1 MTSFRWQEDISMKLP
16 FKIAL
21 RFLKSSKGQTILIA
35 LGIAVG
41 VSVQIF
47 IGSLIQGLQKSLVD
61 TTIGNQP
68 QVSITATNED
78 KLIEGYEEI
87 LESINDNEAEVIN
100 LSVSADGP
108 ALINHEDDTYSILV
122 RGFNIEESDALYNIK
137 ESIVEG
143 TLPENEYEVLIGIDL
158 KNESGIDIG
167 DEIDVVA
174 NFGDTQVFKVTG
186 IFNLGV
192 SSLNSS
198 WTITTLETAQD
209 MFSYDDRVTSIDMQ
223 VTDVF
228 AADAVDISITDRL
241 GSEEL
246 LVDNWKDQNQDLLS
260 GLNGQSVSSIMIQVF
275 VMISVLLGIASIL
288 AITVVQ
294 KSKQIGIL
302 KAMGIRDKTSSL
314 IFLFQGLLLGVAGAI
329 AGVILG
335 LLLAFVFTKFAL
347 NPDGTPVV
355 PLFIDPLFIALSAG
369 VAVMA
374 SVVASLIP
382 ARKSSRLDPIEVIRN
397 A

>member
-1 MTSFRWQEDISMKLP
+1 MKLP

-21 RFLKSSKGQTILIA
+21 RFLKSSKGQTVLIA
-35 LGIAVG
+35 LGIAIG

-78 KLIEGYEEI
+78 KLIEGYDEI
-87 LESINDNEAEVIN
+87 LSSIKDNEEEVIN
-100 LSVSADGP
+100 LSVAADGP
-108 ALINHEDDTYSILV
+108 ALINHEDNTYSILV

-137 ESIVEG
+137 ESVVEG
-143 TLPENEYEVLIGIDL
+143 NLPINEYEVLIGIDL

-174 NFGDTQVFKVTG
+174 NFGDTQTFKVTG

-198 WTITTLETAQD
+198 WTITTLETAQN
-209 MFSYDDRVTSIDMQ
+209 MFSYDNRVTSIDMQ

-228 AADAVDISITDRL
+228 AADAVDTSITERL
-241 GSEEL
+241 GSDDL
-246 LVDNWKDQNQDLLS
+246 LVDNWKDQNEDLLS
-260 GLNGQSVSSIMIQVF
+260 GLNGQSVSSLMIQVF

-329 AGVILG
+329 AGVVLG

-355 PLFIDPLFIALSAG
+355 PLFIDPVFIALSAG
-369 VAVMA
+369 IAVIA
-374 SVVASLIP
+374 SVIAALIP

>member
-1 MTSFRWQEDISMKLP
+1 MKLP
-16 FKIAL
+16 FRIAL
-21 RFLKSSKGQTILIA
+21 RFLKSSKGQTLLIA
-35 LGIAVG
+35 LGIAIG

-68 QVSITATNED
+68 QITLKSGNED
-78 KLIEGYEEI
+78 KLITDYEDI
-87 LESINDNEAEVIN
+87 LGSITDNEPEVIN
-100 LSVSADGP
+100 LSVAADGP
-108 ALINHEDDTYSILV
+108 ALINIDDDTYSILV
-122 RGFNIEESDALYNIK
+122 RGFDIEEADSLYNIK

-143 TLPENEYEVLIGIDL
+143 EVPESDYEVLIGIDL
-158 KNESGIDIG
+158 QTEAGIEIG
-167 DEIDVVA
+167 DELDVLS
-174 NFGDTQVFKVTG
+174 NQGENQTFTVTG

-209 MFSYDDRVTSIDMQ
+209 MFGMEERVTSINMQ

-228 AADAVDISITDRL
+228 AADAIAASIEERIDN
-241 GSEEL
+241 EEL
-246 LVDNWKDQNQDLLS
+246 VVENWKAQNEDLLS
-260 GLNGQSVSSIMIQVF
+260 GLNGQSVSSLMIQVF

-294 KSKQIGIL
+294 KSRQIGIL

-329 AGVILG
+329 LGVILG
-335 LLLAFVFTKFAL
+335 LGLAFVFTKFAL

-355 PLFIDPLFIALSAG
+355 PLFIDPIFIGASALI
-369 VAVMA
+369 AVLA
-374 SVVASLIP
+374 SVIAALIP
-382 ARKSSRLDPIEVIRN
+382 ARKSSKLDPIEVIRN

>member
-1 MTSFRWQEDISMKLP
+1 MKLP

-21 RFLKSSKGQTILIA
+21 RFLKSSKGQTVLIA
-35 LGIAVG
+35 LGIAIG

-78 KLIEGYEEI
+78 KLIEGYDEI
-87 LESINDNEAEVIN
+87 LSSIKDNEEEVIN
-100 LSVSADGP
+100 LSVAADGP

-143 TLPENEYEVLIGIDL
+143 NLPVNEYEVLIGIDL

-174 NFGDTQVFKVTG
+174 NFGDTQTFKVTG

-209 MFSYDDRVTSIDMQ
+209 MFSYDNRVTSIDMQ

-228 AADAVDISITDRL
+228 AADAVDASITERL
-241 GSEEL
+241 DSDEL
-246 LVDNWKDQNQDLLS
+246 LVDNWKDQNEDLLS
-260 GLNGQSVSSIMIQVF
+260 GLNGQSVSSLMIQVF

-314 IFLFQGLLLGVAGAI
+314 IFLFQGLLLGVAGAL
-329 AGVILG
+329 AGVVLG

-369 VAVMA
+369 IAVIA
-374 SVVASLIP
+374 SVIAALIP

>member
-1 MTSFRWQEDISMKLP
+1 MKLP

-35 LGIAVG
+35 LGIAIG

-87 LESINDNEAEVIN
+87 LSSIKDNEDEVIN
-100 LSVSADGP
+100 LSVAADGP
-108 ALINHEDDTYSILV
+108 ALINYDEDTYSILV
-122 RGFNIEESDALYNIK
+122 RGFNIDESDALYNIK
-137 ESIVEG
+137 DSVVEG
-143 TLPENEYEVLIGIDL
+143 TLPENDYEVLIGIDL

-174 NFGDTQVFKVTG
+174 NFGETHTFTVTG

-198 WTITTLETAQD
+198 WTITNLATTQD
-209 MFSYDDRVTSIDMQ
+209 MFSYENRVTSIDMQ

-228 AADAVDISITDRL
+228 AADAVAASISDDLTDEDL
-241 GSEEL
+241 V
-246 LVDNWKDQNQDLLS
+246 VDNWKDQNEDLLS
-260 GLNGQSVSSIMIQVF
+260 GLNGQSVSSLMIQVF

-314 IFLFQGLLLGVAGAI
+314 IFLFQGLLLGVAGALL
-329 AGVILG
+329 GVILG
-335 LLLAFVFTKFAL
+335 LLLAFAFTKFAL

-355 PLFIDPLFIALSAG
+355 PLFIDPMFIALSA
-369 VAVMA
+369 VIAVIA
-374 SVVASLIP
+374 SVVAALIP

>member
-1 MTSFRWQEDISMKLP
+1 
-16 FKIAL
+16 
-21 RFLKSSKGQTILIA
+21 
-35 LGIAVG
+35 
-41 VSVQIF
+41 
-47 IGSLIQGLQKSLVD
+47 VD

-78 KLIEGYEEI
+78 KLIEGYDEI
-87 LESINDNEAEVIN
+87 LNSIKDNEEEVIN

-108 ALINHEDDTYSILV
+108 ALINYEDDTYSILV
-122 RGFNIEESDALYNIK
+122 RGFNIEESDALFNIK
-137 ESIVEG
+137 ESVVEG
-143 TLPENEYEVLIGIDL
+143 NLPENEYEVLIGIDL

-174 NFGDTQVFKVTG
+174 NFGDTQTFKVTG

-192 SSLNSS
+192 ASLNSS

-228 AADAVDISITDRL
+228 AADAVDASITERL

-246 LVDNWKDQNQDLLS
+246 LVDNWKDQNEDLLS
-260 GLNGQSVSSIMIQVF
+260 GLNGQSVSSLMIQVF

-314 IFLFQGLLLGVAGAI
+314 IFLFQGLLLGVAGAV
-329 AGVILG
+329 AGVVLG

-369 VAVMA
+369 IAVIA
-374 SVVASLIP
+374 SVIAALIP

>member
-1 MTSFRWQEDISMKLP
+1 MKLP
-16 FKIAL
+16 FRIAL
-21 RFLKSSKGQTILIA
+21 RFLKSSKGQTLLIA
-35 LGIAVG
+35 LGIAIG

-68 QVSITATNED
+68 QITLKADNED
-78 KLIEGYEEI
+78 KLISEYEDI
-87 LESINDNEAEVIN
+87 LGSIEDNEAEVIN
-100 LSVSADGP
+100 LSVAADGP
-108 ALINHEDDTYSILV
+108 ALISIDDDTYSILV
-122 RGFNIEESDALYNIK
+122 RGFDIEEADSLYNIK

-143 TLPENEYEVLIGIDL
+143 EIPENDYEVLIGIDL
-158 KNESGIDIG
+158 QTEAGIEIG
-167 DEIDVVA
+167 DELDVLS
-174 NFGDTQVFKVTG
+174 NQGENQTFTVTG

-209 MFSYDDRVTSIDMQ
+209 MFGMEERVTSINMQ

-228 AADAVDISITDRL
+228 AADAIAASIEERI
-241 GSEEL
+241 GNEEL
-246 LVDNWKDQNQDLLS
+246 VVENWKAQNEDLLS
-260 GLNGQSVSSIMIQVF
+260 GLNGQSVSSLMIQVF

-329 AGVILG
+329 LGVILG
-335 LLLAFVFTKFAL
+335 LTLAFVFTKFAL

-355 PLFIDPLFIALSAG
+355 PLFIDPIFIGVSALI
-369 VAVMA
+369 AVIA
-374 SVVASLIP
+374 SVIAALIP
-382 ARKSSRLDPIEVIRN
+382 ARKSSKLDPIEVIRN

>member
-1 MTSFRWQEDISMKLP
+1 MKLP

-21 RFLKSSKGQTILIA
+21 RFLKSSKGQTVLIA
-35 LGIAVG
+35 LGIAIG

-68 QVSITATNED
+68 QVSITTTNED
-78 KLIEGYEEI
+78 KLIEGYDEI
-87 LESINDNEAEVIN
+87 LSSIKDNEEEVIN
-100 LSVSADGP
+100 LSVAADGP

-122 RGFNIEESDALYNIK
+122 RGFNIEDSDALYNIK
-137 ESIVEG
+137 ESVVEG
-143 TLPENEYEVLIGIDL
+143 NLPVNEYEVLIGIDL

-174 NFGDTQVFKVTG
+174 NFGDTQTFKVTG

-209 MFSYDDRVTSIDMQ
+209 MFSYDNRVTSIDMQ

-228 AADAVDISITDRL
+228 AADAVASSISDRL
-241 GSEEL
+241 NEDEL
-246 LVDNWKDQNQDLLS
+246 LVDNWKDQNEDLLS
-260 GLNGQSVSSIMIQVF
+260 GLNGQSVSSLMIQVF

-329 AGVILG
+329 AGVVLG

-369 VAVMA
+369 IAVIA
-374 SVVASLIP
+374 SVIAALIP

>member
-1 MTSFRWQEDISMKLP
+1 MKLP

-21 RFLKSSKGQTILIA
+21 RFLKSSKGQTVLIA
-35 LGIAVG
+35 LGIAIG

-78 KLIEGYEEI
+78 KLVEGYDEI
-87 LESINDNEAEVIN
+87 LSSIKDNEKEVIN
-100 LSVSADGP
+100 LSVAADGP

-137 ESIVEG
+137 ESVVEG
-143 TLPENEYEVLIGIDL
+143 NLPVNEYEVLIGIDL

-174 NFGDTQVFKVTG
+174 NFGDTQTFTVTG

-228 AADAVDISITDRL
+228 AADAIDASITERL
-241 GSEEL
+241 SSEEL
-246 LVDNWKDQNQDLLS
+246 LVDNWKDQNEDLLS
-260 GLNGQSVSSIMIQVF
+260 GLNGQSVSSLMIQVF

-329 AGVILG
+329 AGVVLG

-369 VAVMA
+369 IAVIA
-374 SVVASLIP
+374 SVVAALIP

>member
-1 MTSFRWQEDISMKLP
+1 MKLP

-21 RFLKSSKGQTILIA
+21 RFLKSSKGQTVLIA
-35 LGIAVG
+35 LGIAIG

-78 KLIEGYEEI
+78 KLIEGYDEI
-87 LESINDNEAEVIN
+87 LSSIKDNEEEVIN
-100 LSVSADGP
+100 LSVAADGP

-143 TLPENEYEVLIGIDL
+143 NLPVNEYEVLIGIDL

-174 NFGDTQVFKVTG
+174 NFGDTQTFKVTG

-209 MFSYDDRVTSIDMQ
+209 MFSYDNRVTSIDMQ

-228 AADAVDISITDRL
+228 AADAVDTSITERL
-241 GSEEL
+241 GSDEL
-246 LVDNWKDQNQDLLS
+246 LVDNWKDQNEDLLS
-260 GLNGQSVSSIMIQVF
+260 GLNGQSVSSLMIQVF

-329 AGVILG
+329 AGVVLG

-355 PLFIDPLFIALSAG
+355 PLFIDPVFIALSAG
-369 VAVMA
+369 IAVIA
-374 SVVASLIP
+374 SVIAALIP

>member
-1 MTSFRWQEDISMKLP
+1 MKLP
-16 FKIAL
+16 FRIAL
-21 RFLKSSKGQTILIA
+21 RFLKSSKGQTLLIA
-35 LGIAVG
+35 LGIAIG

-68 QVSITATNED
+68 QITLKADNED
-78 KLIEGYEEI
+78 KLISDYEDI
-87 LESINDNEAEVIN
+87 LGSIEDNEADVIN
-100 LSVSADGP
+100 LSVAADGP
-108 ALINHEDDTYSILV
+108 ALISIDDDTYSILV
-122 RGFNIEESDALYNIK
+122 RGFDIDEADSLYNIK

-143 TLPENEYEVLIGIDL
+143 EIPENEYEVLIGIDL
-158 KNESGIDIG
+158 QTEAGIEVG
-167 DEIDVVA
+167 DELDVLS
-174 NFGDTQVFKVTG
+174 NQGENQTFTVTG

-209 MFSYDDRVTSIDMQ
+209 MFGMEERVTSINMQ

-228 AADAVDISITDRL
+228 AADAIAASIEERIDN
-241 GSEEL
+241 EEL
-246 LVDNWKDQNQDLLS
+246 VVENWKAQNEDLLS
-260 GLNGQSVSSIMIQVF
+260 GLNGQSVSSLMIQVF

-329 AGVILG
+329 LGVILG
-335 LLLAFVFTKFAL
+335 LTLAFVFTKFAL

-355 PLFIDPLFIALSAG
+355 PLFIDPIFIGVSALI
-369 VAVMA
+369 AVIA
-374 SVVASLIP
+374 SVIAALIP
-382 ARKSSRLDPIEVIRN
+382 ARKSSKLDPIEVIRN